1 MLKSLFFRWVARS
14 SDSIV
19 AFVISLDAE
28 LDKFLAKHDA
38 EVAGF
43 EQEIVDLR
51 NDAQAEAQR
60 ILDEAEDAV
69 KSVTDTID
77 EKVKA
82 AKILAGLKK
91 SLPTGE

>member
-38 EVAGF
+38 EVAEF

>member
-60 ILDEAEDAV
+60 ILDEAEEAV

>member
-43 EQEIVDLR
+43 EQKIVDLR

>member
-51 NDAQAEAQR
+51 NEAQAEAQR

>member
-19 AFVISLDAE
+19 AFVISLDEE

-91 SLPTGE
+91 SLPIGE

>member
-19 AFVISLDAE
+19 AFVISLDEE